1 MVLAM
6 NDTWQATASSKA
18 LQQRAEIYRHLRQF
32 FHARNVLEV
41 ETPMLSEAGNTDPN
55 IESFHVQF
63 SGSMQAGNATRWLR
77 TSPEFALKRLLAS
90 GIGDCYEL
98 GRVFR
103 NGEFGRKHN
112 PEFSMLEWYRVGWD
126 HLQLIEE
133 CIELVQQ
140 VFALKDIALHVQR
153 LTYQELFIGTIG
165 IDPHAASD
173 KQLCTALQ
181 SITEINSQGLRRDDL
196 LDLLLTHCIE
206 PTFSA
211 QQLTVIYDFPASQ
224 CALAKIRFD
233 EIPVAERFELYL
245 GSVELANGY
254 HELTDAKEQNL
265 RFDKDIE
272 VRKMCGS
279 AYPDKDQRL
288 IDALPFM
295 PACAG
300 VAMGID
306 RLMMSLLMSECV
318 NDVIAFDFSRA

>member
-1 MVLAM
+1 MSESWRTNACS
-6 NDTWQATASSKA
+6 DA
-18 LQQRAEIYRHLRQF
+18 LQQRAELYRNLREF

-41 ETPMLSEAGNTDPN
+41 ETPILSEAGNTDPN

-63 SGSMQAGNATRWLR
+63 SGSTQAGNATRWLR

-103 NGEFGRKHN
+103 NGEFGHKHN
-112 PEFSMLEWYRVGWD
+112 PEFTLLEWYRVGWN

-140 VFALKDIALHVQR
+140 LFGLKNIYLDVQR
-153 LTYQELFIGTIG
+153 WTYQNLFIRSIG
-165 IDPHAASD
+165 VNPHTASD
-173 KQLCTALQ
+173 EQLCSALQ
-181 SITEINSQGLRRDDL
+181 AVTEINSQGLSRDDL

-206 PTFSA
+206 PTFPA

-224 CALAKIRFD
+224 CALAKIRPD
-233 EIPVAERFELYL
+233 DIPVAERFELYL

-254 HELTDAKEQNL
+254 HELTDAAEQKR
-265 RFDKDIE
+265 RFDNDIKLRQVRGLSLPAKDL
-272 VRKMCGS
+272 
-279 AYPDKDQRL
+279 RL
-288 IDALPFM
+288 INALPSL

-306 RLMMSLLMSECV
+306 RLMMQMLALNNINE
-318 NDVIAFDFSRA
+318 IITFDFSRA

>member
-1 MVLAM
+1 MSESWRTNACS
-6 NDTWQATASSKA
+6 DA
-18 LQQRAEIYRHLRQF
+18 LQQRAELYRNLREF

-41 ETPMLSEAGNTDPN
+41 ETPILSEAGNTDPN

-63 SGSMQAGNATRWLR
+63 SGSTQAGNATRWLR

-103 NGEFGRKHN
+103 NGEFGHKHN
-112 PEFSMLEWYRVGWD
+112 PEFTLLEWYRVGWN

-140 VFALKDIALHVQR
+140 LFGLKNIYLDVQR
-153 LTYQELFIGTIG
+153 WTYQNLFIRSIG
-165 IDPHAASD
+165 VDPHTASD
-173 KQLCTALQ
+173 QQLCSALQ
-181 SITEINSQGLRRDDL
+181 AVTEINSQGLSRDDL

-206 PTFSA
+206 PTFPA

-224 CALAKIRFD
+224 CALAKIRPD
-233 EIPVAERFELYL
+233 DIPVAERFELYL

-254 HELTDAKEQNL
+254 HELTDAAEQKR
-265 RFDKDIE
+265 RFDNDIKLRQVRGLSLPAKDL
-272 VRKMCGS
+272 
-279 AYPDKDQRL
+279 RL
-288 IDALPFM
+288 INALPSL

-306 RLMMSLLMSECV
+306 RLMMQMLALNNINE
-318 NDVIAFDFSRA
+318 IITFDFSRA